1 MAVAALS
8 QRLAVIARIADPERR
23 ARELAALQE
32 RIDEL
37 AATVRRHRGLA
48 IAELAKREG
57 PRTRGPR
64 ADREHNWTAAGARLG
79 MSGSRAI
86 ELGKAAL
93 DAALDT
99 GQGED

>member
-1 MAVAALS
+1 VAVATLGR
-8 QRLAVIARIADPERR
+8 QLAVIRRIVDPERR
-23 ARELAALQE
+23 ARELAALQ
-32 RIDEL
+32 DQVDDL
-37 AATVRRHRGLA
+37 AAVIRRQRGLA

-64 ADREHNWTAAGARLG
+64 ADREHNWSAAGARLG

-93 DAALDT
+93 DT